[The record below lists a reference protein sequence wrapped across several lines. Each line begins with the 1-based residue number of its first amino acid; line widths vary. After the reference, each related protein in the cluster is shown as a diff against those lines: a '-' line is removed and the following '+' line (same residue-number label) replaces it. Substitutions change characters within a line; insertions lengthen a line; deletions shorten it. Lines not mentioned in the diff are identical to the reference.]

1 MRSFDLYLSNFFS
14 INYFG
19 IYSHLTNAVWSY
31 LFLKNKVHRE
41 TEISDWYCPIFNISN
56 VSYILCQA
64 RNQGGNR
71 TIVPQ
76 KFSKT
81 TGQLFPRNFQ
91 NQPDNCS
98 PEIFKNNRTIVPQ
111 KFSKTVLVVRYNN
124 RLQSFFSRKYQLVE
138 ALICVTTKCPAFCCP
153 AFCSYA
159 LHFVALHHFVLMPCK
174 MPCILFL
181 ESQIFFAFT
190 PKLKKVEC
198 CCLKR
203 YFQRN
208 QHMSTFVLNFSLKRW
223 ILSKKRRTNSFT
235 SNIAKFYSAIFKA
248 TCPLR
253 RVAGTEA
260 LGRFKMPQD
269 FQQRLVAFLA
279 PHHDRINKKQRC
291 NQAT

>member
-1 MRSFDLYLSNFFS
+1 MPCILLPC
-14 INYFG
+14 I
-19 IYSHLTNAVWSY
+19 
-31 LFLKNKVHRE
+31 LFL
-41 TEISDWYCPIFNISN
+41 
-56 VSYILCQA
+56 
-64 RNQGGNR
+64 
-71 TIVPQ
+71 
-76 KFSKT
+76 
-81 TGQLFPRNFQ
+81 
-91 NQPDNCS
+91 
-98 PEIFKNNRTIVPQ
+98 
-111 KFSKTVLVVRYNN
+111 
-124 RLQSFFSRKYQLVE
+124 
-138 ALICVTTKCPAFCCP
+138 CPAFCCP
-153 AFCSYA
+153 ASFCSYA
-159 LHFVALHHFVLMPCK
+159 LQKV
-174 MPCILFL
+174 CILFL

-269 FQQRLVAFLA
+269 FQQRLIALLA
-279 PHHDRINKKQRC
+279 PHHDRINKNQRC